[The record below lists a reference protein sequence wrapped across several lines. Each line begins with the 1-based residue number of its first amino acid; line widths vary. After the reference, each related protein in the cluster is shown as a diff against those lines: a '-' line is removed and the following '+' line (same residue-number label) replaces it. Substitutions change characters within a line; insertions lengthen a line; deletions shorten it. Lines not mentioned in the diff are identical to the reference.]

1 MAEIIPDHNVT
12 LCREMT
18 KTFESFYRMSASEL
32 PAFMEGSPEHCKG
45 EFAVVIGAVAHE
57 DAGVPPELEK
67 ALMILLEN
75 NSVKTVSQVLSDL
88 TGVRRRD
95 LYDLALAKKA

>member
-1 MAEIIPDHNVT
+1 M
-12 LCREMT
+12 
-18 KTFESFYRMSASEL
+18 
-32 PAFMEGSPEHCKG
+32 
-45 EFAVVIGAVAHE
+45 IGAVTHD

-67 ALMILLEN
+67 ALMTLLEN

-95 LYDLALAKKA
+95 LYDLALTKKA